1 MARVT
6 ADDVHHPPAA
16 DDLAFIADSL
26 NAGFDFHGYIRQT
39 GNASIY
45 GVDAVVFKC

>member
-6 ADDVHHPPAA
+6 ADDVHHSAAA
-16 DDLAFIADSL
+16 DDFALIADSL
-26 NAGFDFHGYIRQT
+26 NAGFDFHDYIRQT

-45 GVDAVVFKC
+45 GVSRVVFKC